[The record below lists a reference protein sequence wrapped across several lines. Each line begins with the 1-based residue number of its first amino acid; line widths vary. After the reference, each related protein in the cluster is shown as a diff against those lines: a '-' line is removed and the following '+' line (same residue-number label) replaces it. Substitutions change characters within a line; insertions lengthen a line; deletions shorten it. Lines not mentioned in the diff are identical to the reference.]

1 MIRHWKPQKLRWKP
15 LLEGSGFLKVS
26 ICPKSSFSLEGQQHI
41 PPLKCYPVNP
51 WISKPESWTC
61 SKTKGFRGRIP
72 SEGCMPH
79 SETGVSHGYYNIS
92 TDPLWQTNRNMVV
105 MNWNVTACRFW
116 KENYQ
121 YHSIPYIFD
130 MFKKNK
136 AKKSCHKWRSDL
148 PNSIINFIQLPD
160 TSQVLQVTPVPLFFL
175 FNRHEMHSRCG
186 RANAGRNPS
195 RRKEIGWIGAVSWC
209 GETGHEINP
218 WCPGAVD
225 LDVLCLDGP
234 C

>member
-1 MIRHWKPQKLRWKP
+1 MIRH
-15 LLEGSGFLKVS
+15 LEASKTKVKAHKNSFFLGEDDVPDFLKLS
-26 ICPKSSFSLEGQQHI
+26 IFPKSSFRLEDQQHV
-41 PPLKCYPVNP
+41 PPLKCYPVNL

-61 SKTKGFRGRIP
+61 SKTTGFRGRIP

-148 PNSIINFIQLPD
+148 PNSIIKYPITGYLSG
-160 TSQVLQVTPVPLFFL
+160 TSGPLF
-175 FNRHEMHSRCG
+175 
-186 RANAGRNPS
+186 PS
-195 RRKEIGWIGAVSWC
+195 FFF
-209 GETGHEINP
+209 
-218 WCPGAVD
+218 
-225 LDVLCLDGP
+225 
-234 C
+234 